1 MDGMKEGIEGGMSS
15 GDGRLRRTFDFDDA
29 LVAIH
34 GRMSD
39 CGGG

>member
-1 MDGMKEGIEGGMSS
+1 MMDEGEDRGSM
-15 GDGRLRRTFDFDDA
+15 RVKMELLRRTFDFDDA